1 MMRPALS
8 SKDLSTMLSLFFLL
22 LLATWTE
29 RVACCT
35 DFDPKCALVEEIRNS
50 NQVIILRHV
59 RYHGKLTIVP
69 TFFQSSLADVVCNY
83 GLKDYCPVACNNCNV
98 NGMKGYRAI

>member
-8 SKDLSTMLSLFFLL
+8 RKDLSTMFPLL
-22 LLATWTE
+22 LLLILVAWTE

-50 NQVIILRHV
+50 NQVIVLEDV
-59 RYHGKLTIVP
+59 KYHGKLTIAP
-69 TFFQSSLADVVCNY
+69 TFF
-83 GLKDYCPVACNNCNV
+83 
-98 NGMKGYRAI
+98 